1 MSETTESAPATAADF
16 YFNPWDEAF
25 RANPY
30 PHYQPLYTGAPRH
43 LDLGFPLV
51 LAARYADVKAILLD
65 PGHFSS
71 VQPKDSAFDNQAEAF
86 GDTPTV
92 LQSDPPN
99 HTRLR
104 RLVSRDFTP
113 RRIRELEPRI
123 RQIAATLLDKA
134 AKSGRFDLMADL
146 ANPLPVMVIA
156 EMLGVAPEMYET
168 FKRWSD
174 KVVEADNTLPGMP
187 IPEDIKTAFAELRGY
202 FSAEIARRRKSPG
215 ADLVSALVAAHDE
228 AEALS
233 ADELLQFVI
242 LLLLAG
248 NETTTNLIGNGTLAL
263 GRHPQQ
269 MRMIQAT
276 PAMLPR
282 AIEEMLRY
290 DGPVQSTFRVTSSD
304 SVVGGDEIKS
314 GTGVFVI
321 LAAANRDPAMF
332 PEPDRFDITRTPN
345 EHLALGEGIHFCIG
359 AGLARLEAVIAMGAM
374 LERFPRL
381 RLAAPDAPLKYKGS
395 YFLRG
400 LAGLDLATE

>member
-1 MSETTESAPATAADF
+1 MNGVIETASAPEF

-30 PHYQPLYTGAPRH
+30 PHYKPLYAGAPRH
-43 LDLGFPLV
+43 LDLGFPLALV
-51 LAARYADVKAILLD
+51 ARYADVRQVLLD
-65 PGHFSS
+65 PQLFSS
-71 VQPKDSAFDNQAEAF
+71 VQPKDSAFANQTDAF

-92 LQSDPPN
+92 LQSDPPT

-123 RQIAATLLDKA
+123 RQIAAELLNKA
-134 AKSGRFDLMADL
+134 ARNRSFDLMADL

-156 EMLGVAPEMYET
+156 EMLGVPAEKYET
-168 FKRWSD
+168 FKHWSD

-187 IPEDIKTAFAELRGY
+187 IPEEIKNAFNELRAYFAEQ
-202 FSAEIARRRKSPG
+202 IARRRKSPG
-215 ADLVSALVAAHDE
+215 PDLVSALVAAHDE

-233 ADELLQFVI
+233 NEELLQFVV

-263 GRHPQQ
+263 GRYPDQLAKL
-269 MRMIQAT
+269 RAN
-276 PAMLPR
+276 PGLLPN

-290 DGPVQSTFRVTSSD
+290 DGPVQSTFRIATRDCEVD
-304 SVVGGDEIKS
+304 GAEIKS
-314 GTGVFVI
+314 GTGVFVM
-321 LAAANRDPAMF
+321 LAAANRDPAAF
-332 PEPDRFDITRTPN
+332 PEPDRFDITRSPN
-345 EHLALGEGIHFCIG
+345 DHVAFGEGIHFCIG
-359 AGLARLEAVIAMGAM
+359 AGLARLEASIAFGAM
-374 LERFPRL
+374 LERFARL
-381 RLAAPDAPLKYKGS
+381 RLAAPEGPLEYKGS

-400 LAGLDLATE
+400 LSRLEIAFD